1 MKSIIQFVVE
11 QVLEWM
17 SIRHAG
23 RNFFKK
29 KKKKSEDGGTPY
41 TLIN

>member
-29 KKKKSEDGGTPY
+29 KKKKVKMGVHRTR
-41 TLIN
+41 

>member
-41 TLIN
+41 MLIN